1 VILAQVIASGHI
13 KRNRSCVTS
22 LGIADHG
29 VTCALS
35 QLPPTDLVYLKGLI
49 EAGKLRTDIDRRYDL
64 EKVVETHRHM
74 DKGHRKEALLYKY
87 PGRL

>member
-1 VILAQVIASGHI
+1 
-13 KRNRSCVTS
+13 
-22 LGIADHG
+22 
-29 VTCALS
+29 
-35 QLPPTDLVYLKGLI
+35 LPPTDLVYLKGLI